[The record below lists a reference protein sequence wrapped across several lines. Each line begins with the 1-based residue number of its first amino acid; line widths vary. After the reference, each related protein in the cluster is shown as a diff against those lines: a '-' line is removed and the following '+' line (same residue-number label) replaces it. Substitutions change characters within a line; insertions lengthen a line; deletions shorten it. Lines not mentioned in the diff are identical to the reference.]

1 MRLLYVTDS
10 LAVFGGI
17 EKVLTEKVNFF
28 IESWNYEVT
37 ILTVNQGNRTIP
49 YPLNSQ
55 VTFVD
60 LDVFFHL
67 QYKYKGLARWWKL
80 NSLHDDFRKKLSK
93 QLSILRPDIILC
105 LRVEYLSDIAK
116 VIGNKPLIFESH
128 STFWTSRFERASVFR
143 QLHTIW
149 MNFQVRRA
157 KAVVALTTG
166 DAYFWRKINNSVFVI
181 PNLISV
187 NEKNMY
193 SNCLS
198 KSIIFVGR
206 LSKQKDID
214 SLLKIWALVWKEH
227 SDWIL
232 HIYGEKGDVS
242 EDIYQKLLDARNG
255 IVFHGSTS
263 DMHEEY
269 GKHSILLLTS
279 YYEPFGLVL
288 PEAMSCGLPVVS
300 YDCPYGPKDIIID
313 GIDGFLIK
321 DRNVEQFAERVCQL
335 IEDPKLLCKMSQSAI
350 ISSQR
355 YSAKNIIPLWKTLF
369 GSFSK

>member
-17 EKVLTEKVNFF
+17 EKVLTEKVNSF

-60 LDVFFHL
+60 LDVLFHL
-67 QYKYKGLARWWKL
+67 QYKYKGLVRWWKL

-93 QLSILRPDIILC
+93 QLSILKPDIILC

-128 STFWTSRFERASVFR
+128 STFWTSRFEHASVFR

-187 NEKNMY
+187 NEKNKY

-232 HIYGEKGDVS
+232 HIYGERGDVP

-255 IVFHGSTS
+255 MVFHGSTS
-263 DMHEEY
+263 DIHEEY
-269 GKHSILLLTS
+269 RKHSILLLTS

-300 YDCPYGPKDIIID
+300 YDCPYGPKDIITD

-321 DRNVEQFAERVCQL
+321 DRNVVQFAERVCQL

-355 YSAKNIIPLWKTLF
+355 YSAKNIIPLWKTFF